1 MEKTWKPTV
10 SGILNVITGSLML
23 IGSILLIIGYL
34 CFTSGITVIPGI
46 EAYPAAWIAPT
57 VIIILA
63 VYTFVIGVLSLIG
76 GIYALQRR
84 KWGLALTGSI
94 AAIFGSQLFGIL
106 ATIFTAMS
114 RNEFE

>member
-1 MEKTWKPTV
+1 MNKTWKPTV
-10 SGILNVITGSLML
+10 AGILNVITGSLML

-34 CFTSGITVIPGI
+34 FFTSGITVIPGI
-46 EAYPAAWIAPT
+46 EAYSAAWVAPT

-94 AAIFGSQLFGIL
+94 AAVFGSQLFGIL
-106 ATIFTAMS
+106 ATIFTSMS
-114 RNEFE
+114 RDEFE